1 MITGESDGVIPNEYL
16 AKPRLVSGKG
26 EVYMGGVNGLLCIDN
41 RFPATSSN
49 YPEVVLTDV
58 RVNGE
63 PATNR
68 TAGNPDKLTL
78 PQDSRAIT
86 LRVMSHEEDIFRKKR
101 YRYRIDGLNEE
112 PIESYDPELVIRS
125 LPAGNYRI
133 QAACSTQNGD
143 WTPFHPILSLTILPP
158 W

>member
-1 MITGESDGVIPNEYL
+1 MNILPSPGSSQGRVKSIW
-16 AKPRLVSGKG
+16 
-26 EVYMGGVNGLLCIDN
+26 GGVNGLLCIDN

-86 LRVMSHEEDIFRKKR
+86 LRVMSHEEDIFRKK
-101 YRYRIDGLNEE
+101 DTATG
-112 PIESYDPELVIRS
+112 
-125 LPAGNYRI
+125 
-133 QAACSTQNGD
+133 
-143 WTPFHPILSLTILPP
+143 
-158 W
+158 